1 MRRSTKNRI
10 AGAAGGLING
20 LFGGGGGTVL
30 LPLLTGWGGLQAKKA
45 FATCVAIILPMCCIS
60 AAVYLWQVRP
70 ELRVVLPYLATC
82 TLIAWLSP
90 LSGMNEINS
99 LLLQLGS
106 GYVLFAGVFLINDP
120 VTTPRFWLGRLF
132 YGILTA
138 MMVMLLQRVGR
149 FEAGTC
155 FGILLMNAFAPIIDR
170 WSWHSWYR
178 LTHKRRTREE
188 VTDE

>member
-70 ELRVVLPYLATC
+70 ELRVVLPYLAGGAAGGV
-82 TLIAWLSP
+82 LG
-90 LSGMNEINS
+90 GMTMEKVPVRVLKVIFGLF
-99 LLLQLGS
+99 LLYG
-106 GYVLFAGVFLINDP
+106 GV
-120 VTTPRFWLGRLF
+120 R
-132 YGILTA
+132 Y
-138 MMVMLLQRVGR
+138 LL
-149 FEAGTC
+149 
-155 FGILLMNAFAPIIDR
+155 
-170 WSWHSWYR
+170 
-178 LTHKRRTREE
+178 
-188 VTDE
+188 